1 MNEHVPTT
9 SSSQA
14 EPEDGMLRRV
24 MVLSWLLLGVMT
36 ACGWGLY
43 NWQFAQSM
51 LLGGILVNGSFWLMK
66 RDTQRLMQ
74 KISQAEA
81 GMVVHTEK
89 TRFFL
94 RSFARLIVLGLL
106 LFAVAGRVPINV
118 IGLTLGFTTVMV
130 SVVIIGLSTYKCW
143 LPSKA

>member
-14 EPEDGMLRRV
+14 EPEDGMLRQV
-24 MVLSWLLLGVMT
+24 MALSWLLLGAMAAV
-36 ACGWGLY
+36 GWWLY

-51 LLGGILVNGSFWLMK
+51 LLGGILVNGSFWLLK

-118 IGLTLGFTTVMV
+118 IGLTLGLTTVMV